1 VPHHPKRAAWLL
13 AHGAS
18 ANTANAYS
26 KLPVIKHALL
36 AGRDELV
43 DLLVRHGAA
52 AASLTIA
59 ETFCAAVARGDTDA
73 VVRVAKEHPVVLQN
87 AEPMYIAAGRN
98 DVRLVTLLLD
108 LGVSPDISPGEG
120 QRPLHTAA
128 AAGAVDVAALLLSRG
143 AEIDPVETRY
153 NSTPLGAANFHNRPE
168 VVRLLAPRSRDIRG
182 LCFGGRT
189 ERLRA
194 RLTEDA
200 ALASRPSRGEPPL
213 FALPDDE
220 SAAVEVAEL
229 LLSFGADPRVRNAN
243 GLIPAEAARKRGL
256 EDAAAL
262 LDDSDPSKGPR
273 S

>member
-1 VPHHPKRAAWLL
+1 
-13 AHGAS
+13 
-18 ANTANAYS
+18 
-26 KLPVIKHALL
+26 
-36 AGRDELV
+36 
-43 DLLVRHGAA
+43 
-52 AASLTIA
+52 
-59 ETFCAAVARGDTDA
+59 
-73 VVRVAKEHPVVLQN
+73 
-87 AEPMYIAAGRN
+87 
-98 DVRLVTLLLD
+98 
-108 LGVSPDISPGEG
+108 
-120 QRPLHTAA
+120 
-128 AAGAVDVAALLLSRG
+128 LLLSRG

-168 VVRLLAPRSRDIRG
+168 VVRLLAPRSRDTRG

-189 ERLRA
+189 DRLREL
-194 RLTEDA
+194 LTEDA